1 MLEMGSS
8 KPWPEAMKA
17 LTGQEKM
24 DASAFREYF
33 KPLEDWLISEN
44 QKLNETVGWSTGE
57 LKQNKLVIT
66 ERNFCFN
73 IIFFRGNALQVRG
86 STYNDHDN
94 DDHHYDAF
102 TDH

>member
-1 MLEMGSS
+1 MGSS

-44 QKLNETVGWSTGE
+44 QKLNETVGWSTG
-57 LKQNKLVIT
+57 KL
-66 ERNFCFN
+66 
-73 IIFFRGNALQVRG
+73 
-86 STYNDHDN
+86 
-94 DDHHYDAF
+94 
-102 TDH
+102 